1 MTATTPS
8 RATLRGGAQMEQQA
22 RASRA
27 ALVAGI
33 AAAARASS
41 AAVIAG
47 IMAAA
52 LAGCT
57 TLIAPSPAPRPAPPS
72 APGPGAPAP
81 GAPGEPSARSPQPPS
96 RPQSDARAASTALL
110 EQSRAQ
116 RAAGNNGAAAA
127 SIERALRID
136 PNNAALWVEL
146 GEIHLAAGDRSQAA
160 SMARKAL
167 TLTAG
172 DSTLE
177 SRAERLLRAASR
189 G

>member
-1 MTATTPS
+1 MSARPLLRLLS
-8 RATLRGGAQMEQQA
+8 PAAVAAPRRRALLGAV
-22 RASRA
+22 
-27 ALVAGI
+27 L
-33 AAAARASS
+33 AAAMS
-41 AAVIAG
+41 G
-47 IMAAA
+47 G

-57 TLIAPSPAPRPAPPS
+57 TLIAPSPAPRTVPPPS
-72 APGPGAPAP
+72 SPAPAP
-81 GAPGEPSARSPQPPS
+81 GAPRGPAPAPGEPSARAPAPPS
-96 RPQSDARAASTALL
+96 RPQSDARAASEALL
-110 EQSRAQ
+110 EQSRSQ
-116 RAAGNNGAAAA
+116 RAAGANAQAAA

-172 DSTLE
+172 DDALE
-177 SRAERLLRAASR
+177 SRAERLLRAAGR